1 MAIVILALKC
11 IVQDHRHRNL
21 QHFVRRPGLGLARQQ
36 LPDGGFGNLR
46 STALAIQVSLT
57 ILTI

>member
-21 QHFVRRPGLGLARQQ
+21 QHFVRRPSLGLARQQ
-36 LPDGGFGNLR
+36 LPDGGFGNLHA
-46 STALAIQVSLT
+46 TALAMQVSVQ
-57 ILTI
+57 I